1 MYNSS
6 FFKWADG
13 IYQTNL
19 KIKKTFRIYKFR
31 VVKYV
36 MDYFKIFALNMSN
49 ALHQDLK
56 SAFSEGQSKKLF
68 ANTMKLIFFY
78 LRFDEEV

>member
-1 MYNSS
+1 
-6 FFKWADG
+6 
-13 IYQTNL
+13 
-19 KIKKTFRIYKFR
+19 
-31 VVKYV
+31 